1 MACIFWVFALPDCAG
16 FLSRFPAGEGITQD
30 FALEFRLMWT
40 AEGMAGS
47 EAFWVEGTRGPCR
60 FGTIGNDGDED
71 GGDAGHFY
79 FSLDCNYNP
88 VAEGSTGG
96 ENDAVGF

>member
-1 MACIFWVFALPDCAG
+1 MACVCRVFALPDCAW
-16 FLSRFPAGEGITQD
+16 FLSRFPAGEGVAQD
-30 FALEFRLMWT
+30 MALEFRLMGT

-47 EAFWVEGTRGPCR
+47 EALWVEGARWSCR
-60 FGTIGNDGDED
+60 FGTFGYDSDED

-96 ENDAVGF
+96 EDDAVSF